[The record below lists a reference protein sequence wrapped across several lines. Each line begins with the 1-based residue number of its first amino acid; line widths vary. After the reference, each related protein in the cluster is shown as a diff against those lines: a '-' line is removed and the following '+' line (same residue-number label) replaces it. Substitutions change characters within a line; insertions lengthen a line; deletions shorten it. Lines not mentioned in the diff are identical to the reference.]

1 MFYSII
7 FLLYSWGSLFGVP
20 TLLRVRVV
28 ASALF
33 FLAVELQI
41 SFSERRLS
49 KTRGIQALLC

>member
-7 FLLYSWGSLFGVP
+7 FLLYFWGSLFGVP
-20 TLLRVRVV
+20 IKVPLLRVRVV

-49 KTRGIQALLC
+49 KA